1 MIDAMV
7 LAGIVFSGLSSLV
20 IDGVEDAGDTIVVR
34 ARTRNESAACPGCGT
49 ETARVHGYH
58 ERTPAD
64 VPVDGRRVLVKVRAR
79 RMRCPVPGCAVQ
91 TFREQVPGVLERYQR
106 RTARL
111 NGQVSAAVRELAG
124 RAGSRLLA
132 ALGIGVSRKL
142 NRPGVRVA
150 SGGLFTVFAQLS
162 G

>member
-1 MIDAMV
+1 MLDAMSV
-7 LAGIVFSGLSSLV
+7 VGIVFSGLSALV

-34 ARTRNESAACPGCGT
+34 ARTRSEPAACPGCGT

-79 RMRCPVPGCAVQ
+79 RMRCPVLGCAVQ

-106 RTARL
+106 RTERL
-111 NGQVSAAVRELAG
+111 NGQVSAAVRE
-124 RAGSRLLA
+124 
-132 ALGIGVSRKL
+132 
-142 NRPGVRVA
+142 
-150 SGGLFTVFAQLS
+150 
-162 G
+162 